1 MHGNLEP
8 EENVFDSEPK
18 WDIEDIKKAFIDNA
32 KDYDRIMKKEKDDE
46 CVCRNSIVY
55 GYRYSSHIL
64 SGKVV

>member
-32 KDYDRIMKKEKDDE
+32 EDYDRIMKKEKDDDE
-46 CVCRNSIVY
+46 
-55 GYRYSSHIL
+55 
-64 SGKVV
+64 